1 MPRVGCGRAD
11 ITPEPGLPMVGMPG
25 SPRGEGVQWPL
36 RSRVFLVDDGERRVA
51 VVCLDLIALVS
62 QHVAELRERLAVPG
76 EIDPENILVA
86 CSHTHRAP
94 FTETGWGAA
103 EETTRSYLDLV
114 FAATTQAMVEAV
126 ARLQPAQLSVGKVLA
141 KGTPG
146 DWGHS
151 WAFNRRPIYAGGQVG
166 THGPAWGNGFVGMEG
181 SADEEL
187 AVLLARGPDG
197 RVLGGLVDFACHP
210 TAMGHEPVYSA
221 DYPGVLTEELE
232 ERHGG
237 IFGFLIGAAGDTSTP
252 DPTSRDP
259 ESGFGR
265 DHTQAMGRALAG
277 KADEAIQAGRPL
289 TVDRIGVASAQLR
302 IPQRRPTMEQVELAR
317 WYLEERPADLNELDF
332 TRRLYGHDYT
342 FNDGK
347 QLGNERHAQELLA
360 MWQWQQGAS
369 DDELVEAIEIQ
380 VVTLGDMAIVAFP
393 VELFSD
399 LGRRVKTES
408 PFPDTLIATLAN
420 GWHGYAPTLEAF
432 NRGGYE
438 PRFAYPSRLAPEAGD
453 RMADAA
459 LELLRRLSSAGP
471 GSRHGTMAPTPARDS
486 S

>member
-1 MPRVGCGRAD
+1 MPRVGCGRVD
-11 ITPEPGLPMVGMPG
+11 ITPELGLPMVGMPG

-36 RSRVFLVDDGERRVA
+36 HGRVFLVDDGKRRAA
-51 VVCLDLIALVS
+51 VVCLDLMALVS
-62 QHVAELRERLAVPG
+62 EYVAELRERLAVPG
-76 EIDPENILVA
+76 NLDPENIIVA

-114 FAATTQAMVEAV
+114 FARTTQAMVEAV
-126 ARLQPAQLSVGKVLA
+126 ARLQPAELSVGKVLA

-146 DWGHS
+146 DWGHG

-166 THGPAWGNGFVGMEG
+166 THGPSWGNGFMGMEG
-181 SADEEL
+181 TADEEL

-221 DYPGVLTEELE
+221 DYPGVLTEALE
-232 ERHGG
+232 HRHGG
-237 IFGFLIGAAGDTSTP
+237 VFGFLIGAAGDTSTP
-252 DPTSRDP
+252 DPTSHDP

-265 DHTQAMGRALAG
+265 DHTLTMGRALAD
-277 KADEAIQAGRPL
+277 KADEAIEAGRRL
-289 TVDRIGVASAQLR
+289 TVDQIGMASTRLR

-317 WYLEERPADLNELDF
+317 WYLEERPADLDEMDF

-347 QLGNERHAQELLA
+347 QLGNERHAQELLT
-360 MWQWQQGAS
+360 MWQWQRGKS
-369 DDELVEAIEIQ
+369 EDELVETIEIH
-380 VVTLGDMAIVAFP
+380 VITLGNVAIVAFP
-393 VELFSD
+393 VELFSE
-399 LGRRVKTES
+399 LGRRVKTGS

-432 NRGGYE
+432 ARGGYE

-453 RMADAA
+453 RMADTA
-459 LELLRRLSSAGP
+459 LELLRGLSSAGH
-471 GSRHGTMAPTPARDS
+471 GSHHWTTAPAPARDS

>member
-1 MPRVGCGRAD
+1 MRMAPETGMLRFGCGQVD
-11 ITPEPGLPMVGMPG
+11 ITPAPGLPMVGMPG

-36 RSRVFLVDDGERRVA
+36 RSRVFLVDDEERRIA

-62 QHVAELRERLAVPG
+62 QHVAELRQRLAALG

-86 CSHTHRAP
+86 CGHTHRAP

-103 EETTRSYLDLV
+103 EETTRAYLDLV
-114 FAATTQAMVEAV
+114 FARTGEAMVQAA
-126 ARLQPAQLSVGKVLA
+126 ARLQPATLSAGKVLA
-141 KGTPG
+141 PG
-146 DWGHS
+146 

-166 THGPAWGNGFVGMEG
+166 THGPARGNGFMGMEAT
-181 SADEEL
+181 ADEEL
-187 AVLLARGPDG
+187 GVLLARGRDG

-232 ERHGG
+232 TRHGG
-237 IFGFLIGAAGDTSTP
+237 VFGFLIGAAGDTSTP

-265 DHTQAMGRALAG
+265 EHTLAMGRALAG
-277 KADEAIQAGRPL
+277 KADAAIEAGHPL
-289 TVDRIGVASAQLR
+289 TDDRIGVASTRLR
-302 IPQRRPTMEQVELAR
+302 IAQRRPTMEQVELAQ
-317 WYLEERPADLNELDF
+317 WYLEERPADLDELDF

-347 QLGNERHAQELLA
+347 QLGNERHAEELLR
-360 MWQWQQGAS
+360 MWQWQRGKS
-369 DDELVEAIEIQ
+369 DEELIEEIEIQ
-380 VVTLGDMAIVAFP
+380 AIALGDVAIVAFP

-399 LGRRVKTES
+399 FGRRVKVES
-408 PFPDTLIATLAN
+408 PFAETVVATLAN

-432 NRGGYE
+432 ARGGYE

-453 RMADAA
+453 R
-459 LELLRRLSSAGP
+459 
-471 GSRHGTMAPTPARDS
+471 
-486 S
+486 